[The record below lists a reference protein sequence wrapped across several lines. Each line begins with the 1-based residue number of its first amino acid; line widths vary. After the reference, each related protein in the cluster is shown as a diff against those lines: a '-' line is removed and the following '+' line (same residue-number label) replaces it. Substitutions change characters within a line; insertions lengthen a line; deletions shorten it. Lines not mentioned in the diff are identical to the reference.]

1 MRNKYE
7 IIKQVDTK
15 LFDVPGGTPAPEVVA
30 MLLKQA
36 EIWEKMADEAM
47 KKGNTYTADYVD
59 FKVRYP
65 LSVANQARKLA
76 LELILDHGM
85 LPPIQD

>member
-47 KKGNTYTADYVD
+47 KGSTYTADYVD

-65 LSVANQARKLA
+65 LSVANDARKLA
-76 LELILDHGM
+76 LELILDHGI
-85 LPPIQD
+85 LPTIGRA